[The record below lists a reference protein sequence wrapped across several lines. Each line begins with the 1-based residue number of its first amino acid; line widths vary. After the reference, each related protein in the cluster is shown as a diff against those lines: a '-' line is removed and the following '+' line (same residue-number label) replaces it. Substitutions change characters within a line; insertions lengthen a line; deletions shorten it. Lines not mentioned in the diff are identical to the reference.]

1 MGRGSGGNVANSA
14 SKKKAAT
21 AKAKK
26 QEASIKQGLTTAREN
41 FIFTLKGE
49 LLPGKAGS
57 YANKYI
63 IDAAN
68 DVDDAL
74 KMVES
79 VKSVSDVNS
88 VQSAL
93 YKRAKDAEYKLDD
106 MAKTME
112 ANADDATNAA
122 VRKTYNKAATALRMA
137 AFGIRSQIKS
147 TYANSELIQ
156 LEDLFKAQKKWL

>member
-1 MGRGSGGNVANSA
+1 MGRGSGGVVANSA
-14 SKKKAAT
+14 SKKKAET

-26 QEASIKQGLTTAREN
+26 QEASIKSGLTSARET
-41 FIFTLKGE
+41 FILTLKGE
-49 LLPGKAGS
+49 LISGKAGS

-63 IDAAN
+63 VEAAT

-79 VKSVSDVNS
+79 VNSVSEVNS
-88 VQSAL
+88 VQAAVYS
-93 YKRAKDAEYKLDD
+93 RATKAAAKLDD

-137 AFGIRSQIKS
+137 SFDIRTQIKS
-147 TYANSELIQ
+147 NYANDELSQ
-156 LEDLFKAQKKWL
+156 LDDLYRKQKKWL